1 MYKAS
6 FRHFR
11 VSAEYV
17 GNEAAPFNAENY
29 HNHQVVV
36 VNREN
41 RRRMRFMF
49 WASIMKPELCSR
61 YDVLNAFY
69 CFLSDAASGL
79 LSFEEFCREF
89 GYDTDSRT
97 AYRTWQACQYS
108 SRKALRLLDGTE
120 SDLYALLNQL
130 SEVAA

>member
-1 MYKAS
+1 
-6 FRHFR
+6 
-11 VSAEYV
+11 
-17 GNEAAPFNAENY
+17 
-29 HNHQVVV
+29 
-36 VNREN
+36 
-41 RRRMRFMF
+41 MF
-49 WASIMKPELCSR
+49 WASIMHPELRSR
-61 YDVLNAFY
+61 YDVLNEFY

-97 AYRTWQACQYS
+97 AYRTWQACQRS

-120 SDLYALLNQL
+120 SDLYTLLNQL

>member
-1 MYKAS
+1 MYNAS

-17 GNEAAPFNAENY
+17 GNEAAPFNADNY
-29 HNHQVVV
+29 HNHRVVV
-36 VNREN
+36 VNRVN
-41 RRRMRFMF
+41 RRRVTFTF
-49 WASIMKPELCSR
+49 WASIMQPELCSR

-79 LSFEEFCREF
+79 LSFADFCREF

-97 AYRTWQACQYS
+97 AYRTWQACQRA

-130 SEVAA
+130 IQVAA